1 MTSLETPPLMIRPR
15 KLVETLEPYVAPPE
29 GRHTMIRMDFN
40 ENTQGFESLYPS
52 TPEKE
57 WFLAYPEYTPFI
69 QKLADLWQVPENY
82 ILLTNGSD
90 EGLSLIASTFI
101 EPLGIE
107 PLNGKENP
115 GGTQTSTAIIST
127 PTFAM
132 IPHYLKLAGAHLKEI
147 PVITPSLAFDISAIE
162 AALSQGV
169 KLAIFASPDNPTGAI
184 LKESQ
189 VIDWCKNFP
198 ETLFTIDEAYVEFT
212 GGSVLPRIL
221 DTPNLMVTRTFSKAW
236 GLAGV
241 RLGAVVAHPQLIEY
255 LYRVRSPYSVNAL
268 AIYSA
273 SLLLNQH
280 EEIMQAAQKT
290 MTRKAALIQGVN
302 QRGYQ
307 VIPGHGNFFLLKAGI
322 DAQPLSDYCQAHGIL
337 IRNRSPQRLPLN
349 HPLWGMI
356 RVTVGSDEENQ
367 RFLGCL
373 DGFRHTSGLLF
384 DMDDTL
390 VDTSKSFD
398 VTVQQLVEKYSN
410 KPLPLEDLRNLR
422 AEGGFNDDWDATRE
436 LLKRR
441 GIDKPLEEI
450 EKEGKHLYF
459 QIAPTAETFVMNET
473 FLTELAKRYRLF
485 VVTGR
490 KRDEYLPL
498 WAEKMDPLFE
508 KVYCRDD
515 RPHLK
520 SKPAPDPLLCAM
532 TENGLIQGFYVGNS
546 VDDVKACIAA
556 QLTPIAITSTHDT
569 STLAQAGASC
579 IFESINH
586 IGKVFHL

>member
-1 MTSLETPPLMIRPR
+1 MTSLETLPLMIRPR
-15 KLVETLEPYVAPPE
+15 KLVETLESYVAPPE
-29 GRHTMIRMDFN
+29 GRHAMIRMDFN
-40 ENTQGFESLYPS
+40 ENTQGFESLYPPS
-52 TPEKE
+52 PRKE
-57 WFLAYPEYTPFI
+57 WFLAYPEYTTFL
-69 QKLADLWQVPENY
+69 QKLAGLWQVPENC

-107 PLNGKENP
+107 LKNGGKDL
-115 GGTQTSTAIIST
+115 QDSTAIVST

-147 PVITPSLAFDISAIE
+147 PVVTNSLEFDISAIE
-162 AALSQGV
+162 VTLAQGA
-169 KLAIFASPDNPTGAI
+169 KLAIFASPDNPTGAV

-189 VIDWCKNFP
+189 VIDWCKKFP

-241 RLGAVVAHPQLIEY
+241 RLGAVLAHPQLIEY

-268 AIYSA
+268 AIDAA
-273 SLLLNQH
+273 SRLLENPQM
-280 EEIMQAAQKT
+280 IMQAAQET
-290 MTRKAALIQGVN
+290 MTRKAALIQGVKD
-302 QRGYQ
+302 RGYQ

-322 DAQPLSDYCQAHGIL
+322 DAQPISDYCYAHGIL
-337 IRNRSPQRLPLN
+337 IRNRSPQRFPLN

-367 RFLGCL
+367 RFLACL
-373 DGFRHTSGLLF
+373 DGFRNTSGLLF

-398 VTVQQLVEKYSN
+398 VTVKTLVEKYSN
-410 KPLPLEDLRNLR
+410 QPLAPETLRDLR
-422 AEGGFNDDWDATRE
+422 AEGGFNDDWDATCE
-436 LLKRR
+436 LLRRR
-441 GIDKPLEEI
+441 GIEKALPEI
-450 EKEGKHLYF
+450 EKEGKSLYF
-459 QIAPTAETFVMNET
+459 QIAPTAETFVMKET
-473 FLTELAKRYRLF
+473 LLQQLSKRYRLF

-515 RPHLK
+515 RPELK
-520 SKPAPDPLLCAM
+520 AKPEPDPLLCAM
-532 TENGLIQGFYVGNS
+532 GENGILHGFYVGNS
-546 VDDVKACIAA
+546 VDDVKACLAA
-556 QLTPIAITSTHDT
+556 QLTPIGVTSTHSP
-569 STLAQAGASC
+569 STLAQAGAAC
-579 IFESINH
+579 IFESIND
-586 IGKVFHL
+586 IGKVFLL